1 MFADT
6 IYLKA
11 CTRNLINKHA
21 EMRRIMGETINYALV
36 GQRMQRLRK
45 ENGYTQEQIA
55 AALNVTVAFISN
67 IENNRAKMNL
77 RVITY
82 YAKLLNVSIDY
93 LLQPENDEENSK
105 DSVLNQEILRLLHN
119 YSVEEKEK
127 LIKIL
132 RLVKE

>member
-1 MFADT
+1 
-6 IYLKA
+6 
-11 CTRNLINKHA
+11 
-21 EMRRIMGETINYALV
+21 MGETINYALV